1 MTLEGRR
8 LAIGHGRRVIGRD
21 IDIVLHP
28 GEAVAL
34 LGPNGGGKT
43 TLLKT
48 LIGLI
53 PPHAGEVE
61 IGGRKLMQLS
71 ARERARLV
79 AYVPQIHI
87 GTFAFSVETVVLMGR
102 TAHMPLFAK
111 PSPRDREATRAALER
126 LGIEALAARRYTE
139 ISGGER
145 QLVLLARALAQQP
158 RFVVLDEPTANLD
171 FGNQGRVTGE
181 IRALAQAGLGVL
193 FTTHDPNQAL
203 RIAARV
209 YLMRHGHCVAHGP
222 VQDMLTRERLE
233 AVYDAPIRV
242 LSAASGTA
250 FLPA

>member
-250 FLPA
+250 FLPG